1 MAIELYI
8 SRDNERPTTRA
19 ELTRRT
25 SLCDRRIRLEIAE
38 ARRRG
43 VWIVGCPT
51 GGYYIATSPHDWN
64 AFVARERRRALA
76 TFKRAVSE
84 LEVANCQQMEINA
97 YGMAQN

>member
-1 MAIELYI
+1 MAIESYI

-25 SLCDRRIRLEIAE
+25 RLGDRRIRLEIAE

-43 VWIVGCPT
+43 VWIVACPT
-51 GGYYIATSPHDWN
+51 GGYYVATNPHDWN

-97 YGMAQN
+97 YGMG